1 MVRGDSQLG
10 SPRRALLRL
19 AKELA
24 FSQVMR
30 LFDGYLYVG
39 QRNRAYLEHYG
50 APADRLFFSP
60 HCVGNEAFRTASRRS
75 GEGARRVLFVGRL
88 VPYKRPM
95 SLVAAAARLM
105 AAGRPVDLTFA
116 GAGELESSLREA
128 VKAEGVRANFLG
140 FINQSR
146 LPQVYGNAD
155 VLVLPS
161 GPEETWGLV
170 VNEAMACGTPAVV
183 SDAVGCGPDLV
194 EPGIT
199 GEVTPL
205 DDVPALAAGID
216 RVLGFDPVV
225 VHRHLAERMEV
236 YSPERAADGIL
247 EAGAALAGLTRLR

>member
-1 MVRGDSQLG
+1 M
-10 SPRRALLRL
+10 
-19 AKELA
+19 
-24 FSQVMR
+24 
-30 LFDGYLYVG
+30 
-39 QRNRAYLEHYG
+39 
-50 APADRLFFSP
+50 
-60 HCVGNEAFRTASRRS
+60 
-75 GEGARRVLFVGRL
+75 LFVGRL

-95 SLVAAAARLM
+95 AIVAAAARLM

-128 VKAEGVRANFLG
+128 VRVEGVSANFLG
-140 FINQSR
+140 FTNQSR

-161 GPEETWGLV
+161 GAEETWGLV

-194 EPGIT
+194 EPGVT
-199 GEVTPL
+199 GEITPL

-225 VHRHLAERMEV
+225 ARRHLAERMMV
-236 YSPERAADGIL
+236 YSPERAAEGIL